1 MNIREQR
8 ISERIAKLKELG
20 IYEQWEK
27 NVEEAYK
34 HGEYSLKEIRNYLLG
49 ALKKTSD
56 TIQCSFMFE
65 RTPEGVSFW
74 ETIVDD
80 LIRLGD

>member
-8 ISERIAKLKELG
+8 INERIAKLKELG

-27 NVEEAYK
+27 NLEGPSGNGNFKAN
-34 HGEYSLKEIRNYLLG
+34 RDYLLG

-65 RTPEGVSFW
+65 LTPEGVSFW
-74 ETIVDD
+74 KTIVDD